1 MYIYRSERS
10 NFTAYLTMLTMR
22 PFRYEAPKYWTSMLR
37 EITEKNATVFAAHI
51 V

>member
-22 PFRYEAPKYWTSMLR
+22 PFRYEAPKYWTTMLR
-37 EITEKNATVFAAHI
+37 EITKRNATIFAART